1 LSKLL
6 QVISKEFP
14 NTPKQF
20 EINHLYEF
28 SRFRFDPENHLLE
41 SEGTPIS
48 LTPKAFEILLIL
60 VENGNRLTT
69 KEELMRKVWPDS
81 FVEEANLT
89 VNISAL
95 RKQLG
100 ETSSGQQYIETVPRK
115 GYRFVVPVSQSQTNA
130 QTVSGQSV
138 LLSDKAVYEILRP
151 GEDHPVSTELPSGKT
166 AKRKNW
172 FLLGTA
178 VAGLLAI
185 VLGAWGYGVYRNRS
199 GSRQNAQMPHRLA
212 VLPFQNLQDDA
223 NTDFLGFSLADAII
237 TKLGYVSE
245 LNVRPSYSVQKYK
258 KQPIDIPKIAADLN
272 VDTLL
277 VGTFLHE
284 GDNLRI
290 ACQLIDIRT
299 ENLLWKGAF
308 DLKYE
313 KLLTVQDQVAQQ
325 VIRGLELTLSASEVG
340 RLKTDE
346 TVTPLAYEYYLRGV
360 DLYSKGDFPLSIKML
375 EKSTEL
381 APHFALAW
389 ANLGKTYSANASFQF
404 GGAEYYGKAEEA
416 FRKALSL
423 QPDEIIT
430 RIYMANLF
438 TDTGRAEKA
447 VPLLREALKT
457 NPNQAEIHWELGYAY
472 RFAGM
477 LAESAA
483 ECELARQ
490 LDPGVKMNTSTLN
503 AYLYLG
509 QYDKFLESLPKT
521 DDAALVAFYRG
532 FGEYYKKNPELA
544 ESNFDHAFELDRSL
558 LQAQIGQVFSLGIQH
573 ENARAVAILHGL
585 EAKVN
590 ERGVADPEAIYKI
603 AQAYASIGDKTSALR
618 VLHHSIQN
626 GFFPYPY
633 FATDPLL
640 DSLRSEGKFSELM
653 DLAHRRY
660 TNFKSTFF

>member
-1 LSKLL
+1 M
-6 QVISKEFP
+6 
-14 NTPKQF
+14 
-20 EINHLYEF
+20 YEF

-60 VENGNRLTT
+60 VENGSRLTT
-69 KEELMRKVWPDS
+69 KEELMRRVWPDS

-100 ETSSGQQYIETVPRK
+100 EASNGQQYIETVPKK
-115 GYRFVVPVSQSQTNA
+115 GYRFAVPVSQSQVDN
-130 QTVSGQSV
+130 QSV
-138 LLSDKAVYEILRP
+138 SERSV
-151 GEDHPVSTELPSGKT
+151 LPSEEAPHQILPPVEDQPASVEAAFGKT
-166 AKRKNW
+166 TKRRSW

-178 VAGLLAI
+178 VVGLLAI
-185 VLGAWGYGVYRNRS
+185 VLSAWGYRVYRNRS
-199 GSRQNAQMPHRLA
+199 AARLNAHLPRRLA

-245 LNVRPSYSVQKYK
+245 LNVRPSYSIQKYK
-258 KQPIDIPKIAADLN
+258 KQPIDIPKVAADLKVN
-272 VDTLL
+272 TLL
-277 VGTFLHE
+277 VGTFLRE
-284 GDNLRI
+284 GDDLRI
-290 ACQLIDIRT
+290 ACQLIDIQT

-308 DLKYE
+308 DLKYD

-325 VIRGLELTLSASEVG
+325 IIRGLELTLSASEAG

-375 EKSTEL
+375 EKSKEL

-389 ANLGKTYSANASFQF
+389 ANLGKAYSANASFQF

-438 TDTGRAEKA
+438 TDTGRVEKA

-477 LAESAA
+477 LPQSAA

-490 LDPGVKMNTSTLN
+490 LDPGVKINTSTLN

-521 DDAALVAFYRG
+521 DDVALLVFYRG
-532 FGEYYKKNPELA
+532 FGNYYKKNSDQA
-544 ESNFDHAFELDRSL
+544 ETNFDHAFELDRSL
-558 LQAQIGQVFSLGIQH
+558 LQTEIGQAFSLEVQH
-573 ENARAVAILHGL
+573 ENARAAAILRTL
-585 EAKVN
+585 ENKVN

-603 AQAYASIGDKTSALR
+603 AQAYASIGDKTSSLR
-618 VLHHSIQN
+618 VLHRSIMN

-640 DSLRSEGKFSELM
+640 DPLRREGEFSELM
-653 DLAHRRY
+653 NAARQRHEE
-660 TNFKSTFF
+660 FKSRFF

>member
-1 LSKLL
+1 
-6 QVISKEFP
+6 
-14 NTPKQF
+14 
-20 EINHLYEF
+20 LYEF
-28 SRFRFDPENHLLE
+28 SRFRLDPENHLLE
-41 SEGTPIS
+41 SEGIPIS
-48 LTPKAFEILLIL
+48 LTPKAFDILLVL

-100 ETSSGQQYIETVPRK
+100 ETPDGQQYIETVPKK
-115 GYRFVVPVSQSQTNA
+115 GYRFAVPVSHSHADNHVA
-130 QTVSGQSV
+130 SGQPV
-138 LLSDKAVYEILRP
+138 IPADKASREILVR
-151 GEDHPVSTELPSGKT
+151 GLDRRVSPEFASGKASAT
-166 AKRKNW
+166 RSRLRLA
-172 FLLGTA
+172 TT
-178 VAGLLAI
+178 VVGLLVIA
-185 VLGAWGYGVYRNRS
+185 LSAWGYRVYRNRYAM
-199 GSRQNAQMPHRLA
+199 RQSSQLHRRLA

-245 LNVRPSYSVQKYK
+245 LNVRPSYSVQKYDER
-258 KQPIDIPKIAADLN
+258 PIDIPKIAADLD

-277 VGTFLHE
+277 LGTFLRE

-290 ACQLIDIRT
+290 ACQLIDART
-299 ENLLWKGAF
+299 LNLLWKGGF
-308 DLKYE
+308 DLKYD

-325 VIRGLELTLSASEVG
+325 IIQGLELTLSASEAG

-346 TVTPLAYEYYLRGV
+346 TVNPLAYEYYLRGV
-360 DLYSKGDFPLSIKML
+360 DLYLKGDAPLSVKML
-375 EKSTEL
+375 EKSTQL

-389 ANLGKTYSANASFQF
+389 ANLGKAYSANASFQF
-404 GGAEYYGKAEEA
+404 GGAEYYRKAEEA
-416 FRKALSL
+416 FGKALSL

-430 RIYMANLF
+430 RIYMANLL
-438 TDTGRAEKA
+438 TDTGKVETA

-477 LAESAA
+477 LPESAS
-483 ECELARQ
+483 ECERARQ
-490 LDPGVKMNTSTLN
+490 LDPGVKMITSTLN

-521 DDAALVAFYRG
+521 DDAALIAFYRG
-532 FGEYYKKNPELA
+532 FGEYYQKDFGQA
-544 ESNFDHAFELDRSL
+544 ETNFAHAFELDRTL
-558 LQAQIGQVFSLGIQH
+558 LQAEIGQALSFGIER
-573 ENARAVAILHGL
+573 ENAKAGVILHAL
-585 EAKVN
+585 ETKVN

-618 VLHHSIQN
+618 VLHRSIEN

-640 DSLRSEGKFSELM
+640 DSLRTESEFSKLM
-653 DLAHRRY
+653 NAARQRHEQ
-660 TNFKSTFF
+660 FKSRFF